1 MLDDAESNF
10 KNSYALYRCIG
21 NYGDKAIPFIPK
33 LIDYLKFDYF
43 QVSFAFKGIGP
54 GCVPALNEML
64 DSGLEQW

>member
-64 DSGLEQW
+64 YSGLEQW